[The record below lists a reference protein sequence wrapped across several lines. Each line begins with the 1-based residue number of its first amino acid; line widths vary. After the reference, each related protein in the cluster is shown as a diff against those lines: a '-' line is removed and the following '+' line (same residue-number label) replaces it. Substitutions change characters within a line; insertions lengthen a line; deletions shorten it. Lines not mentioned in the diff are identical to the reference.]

1 MTKPTTRSLAM
12 GGTLVVEKIPGV
24 RSAGLCWLVPAGLA
38 TDPNDRLGRGA
49 VLEEM
54 LMRGAGGLDSRAQAD
69 AFDRLGA
76 GRGAGAGTTHM
87 RLSLTCLGSALG
99 EALPL
104 LGDMVLRPRLDA
116 DSLGPA
122 KDLAIQA
129 IESLA
134 DDPQERCVYA
144 ARERHYDPPF
154 NRSGLG
160 TPEGIG
166 ALTRDEIALS
176 WADACAPSGWIVA
189 AAGDVDADAIESAL
203 NKMGEGDAP
212 TPPEIFSVG
221 AAPRGY
227 AHEDDDSNQVQ
238 IVVVHDGPLE
248 THADSVLERVVV
260 SVLAGGMSGRL
271 FTEVREKRGL
281 CYAVS
286 ASYRADKVFA
296 GVSAYVGTTPERAQE
311 SLDVLL
317 AELDRVREGVEPDEF
332 QRAIV
337 GMKSRLVFSGE
348 STSARAGALC
358 GDQRVRGAPRSL
370 DERTAE
376 IDAVTFERVNDYLAR
391 RDPGR
396 LTIQT
401 LGPSALTP
409 PPGL

>member
-1 MTKPTTRSLAM
+1 MNEPTVRTLAR

-24 RSAGLCWLVPAGLA
+24 RSAGLTWLVPAGIA
-38 TDPNDRLGRGA
+38 TDPKDRLGRAA

-54 LMRGAGGLDSRAQAD
+54 LMRGAGELDSRAQAD

-76 GRGAGAGTTHM
+76 ARGACAGTTHL

-99 EALPL
+99 AALPL
-104 LGDMVLRPRLDA
+104 VGDMVLRPRLGA

-122 KDLAIQA
+122 KDLAVQS

-160 TPEGIG
+160 TREGIA
-166 ALTRDEIALS
+166 ALTRDEIADS
-176 WADACAPSGWIVA
+176 WTAATAPGGWIVS
-189 AAGDVDADAIESAL
+189 AAGDVDADAIEHTL
-203 NKMGEGDAP
+203 NAMGEQSGRVAP
-212 TPPEIFSVG
+212 EVSSSG
-221 AAPRGY
+221 GAPRGY
-227 AHEDDDSNQVQ
+227 AHETDDSNQVQ

-248 THADSVLERVVV
+248 THEDAVLERVVV

-286 ASYRADKVFA
+286 ASYRADKLFA

-317 AELDRVREGVEPDEF
+317 AELARVRDGIEPDEF
-332 QRAIV
+332 ERAIT
-337 GMKSRLVFSGE
+337 GMKSRLVFAGE
-348 STSARAGALC
+348 STSARAGALA
-358 GDQRVRGAPRSL
+358 GDMRVRGRPRSL
-370 DERTAE
+370 AERTAE
-376 IDAVTFERVNDYLAR
+376 IDGVTLDRVNGYLSR

-401 LGPSALTP
+401 LGPSPLTP
-409 PPGL
+409 PA